1 MLRNLFRKLLE
12 LTTLFKPF
20 FTVNKVKIVKK
31 VWIKSKCPFLYE
43 GFSKLRFL
51 VQLSYSKD
59 RFKPK
64 LARFTHKFVNLGVW
78 IFQKY
83 PAGTGG
89 GNISDCLGWKKFSF
103 DTCFPKIYGVFP
115 IYFPQFSKET
125 RKISTTL
132 PSFLVQIFQFLAS
145 RLICV

>member
-64 LARFTHKFVNLGVW
+64 LARFTQICKFRGLDFSE
-78 IFQKY
+78 I
-83 PAGTGG
+83 PRRHGG
-89 GNISDCLGWKKFSF
+89 GEI
-103 DTCFPKIYGVFP
+103 
-115 IYFPQFSKET
+115 
-125 RKISTTL
+125 
-132 PSFLVQIFQFLAS
+132 FLIV
-145 RLICV
+145 